1 MKSTPAFNRPCLAA
15 VALSTA
21 AALASAPVHAEG
33 VLNVYNWGE
42 YIAEDTIANFEKEF
56 GVEVTYDNY
65 DSVETAHAKLLAGGS
80 GYDVVLHAGSNVGQL
95 IPAGIL
101 QELDKSRLPNFKHIR
116 PEIMDKLSSFWDPGN
131 KYVVPYTWGTHGV
144 TYNEELVRATHP
156 EAPIGSM
163 EMVLNPEHM
172 EKLSKCGVAFLD
184 SPDDVMGIAMAH
196 LGLDP
201 NSTNAADYR
210 AAEKLLKPIRP
221 WIKTFDN
228 YAYQRMPE
236 REFCVA
242 ITWGPDGLLAMS
254 QAAEADTG
262 VVLDFFL
269 PEGEGKA
276 NLWVDGWVVP
286 NDAKNVDNAH
296 LFLNYMM
303 RPQVAA
309 NDTNFTWYATANRD
323 ALPLVDEEVS
333 SNPAAFPTTE
343 QVQRMYSFMVR
354 PPKIERVKNRVW
366 TGFKSGS

>member
-1 MKSTPAFNRPCLAA
+1 MKSACTRSHCCLTAA
-15 VALSTA
+15 VAVLVSV
-21 AALASAPVHAEG
+21 SAHAEG

-42 YIAEDTIANFEKEF
+42 YIAEDTIANFEQEF
-56 GVEVTYDNY
+56 DVKVTYDNY

-80 GYDVVLHAGSNVGQL
+80 GYDVVLHAGSNAAQL
-95 IPAGIL
+95 IPTGIL
-101 QELDKSRLPNFKHIR
+101 QELDRSRLPNFSHIR
-116 PEIMDKLSSFWDPGN
+116 PDIMEQLSSIWDPGN

-144 TYNEELVRATHP
+144 TYNEALVRATHP

-184 SPDDVMGIAMAH
+184 SPDDIMGIAMAH
-196 LGLDP
+196 MGLDP
-201 NSTNAADYR
+201 NSTSPADYKK
-210 AAEKLLKPIRP
+210 AGKMLKQIRP
-221 WIKTFDN
+221 YIKTFDN

-254 QAAEADTG
+254 QAAEAETG

-269 PEGEGKA
+269 PEGEQKS
-276 NLWVDGWVVP
+276 NLWVDGWIIP
-286 NDAKNVDNAH
+286 KGAKNVDNAH

-309 NDTNFTWYATANRD
+309 NDSNFTWYATANQD
-323 ALPLVDEEVS
+323 AIPLVDEDVS
-333 SNPAAFPTTE
+333 GNPAAYPKPE
-343 QVQRMYSFMVR
+343 QVQRMYTFMVR
-354 PPKIERVKNRVW
+354 PPKVERAKNRAW
-366 TGFKSGS
+366 TNFKSGR

>member
-1 MKSTPAFNRPCLAA
+1 MKSTPVRSRPCTAA
-15 VALSTA
+15 VALSTI
-21 AALASAPVHAEG
+21 AALLSAPVHAEG

-42 YIAEDTIANFEKEF
+42 YIAEDTIENFEREF

-80 GYDVVLHAGSNVGQL
+80 GYDVVAHAGSNIAQL
-95 IPAGIL
+95 IPTGIL
-101 QELDKSRLPNFKHIR
+101 HELDKSRLPNFKHMR
-116 PEIMDKLSSFWDPGN
+116 PDVMGQLSREWDPGN
-131 KYVVPYTWGTHGV
+131 KYVVPYMWGTHGV

-156 EAPIGSM
+156 GAPIGSM

-184 SPDDVMGIAMAH
+184 SPDDVMGIAMTH
-196 LGLDP
+196 MGLDP
-201 NSTNAADYR
+201 NSTNAADFR
-210 AAEKLLKPIRP
+210 KAGERLKEIRP
-221 WIKTFDN
+221 YIKTFDN

-254 QAAEADTG
+254 QAAEAETG

-276 NLWVDGWVVP
+276 NFWVDGWIIP
-286 NDAKNVDNAH
+286 KDAKNVDNAH

-303 RPQVAA
+303 RPQVGA
-309 NDTNFTWYATANRD
+309 NDSNFTWYATANRD
-323 ALPLVDEEVS
+323 AVPLVDEEVS
-333 SNPAAFPTTE
+333 GNPAAYPTAE
-343 QVQRMYSFMVR
+343 QVQRMYTFKVR
-354 PPKIERVKNRVW
+354 PPKIERAKNRAW
-366 TGFKSGS
+366 TSFKSGR

>member
-1 MKSTPAFNRPCLAA
+1 MKSTPVRNRACTAA
-15 VALSTA
+15 VALSMI
-21 AALASAPVHAEG
+21 AALPSTPVQAEG

-42 YIAEDTIANFEKEF
+42 YIAEDTIENFEREF

-80 GYDVVLHAGSNVGQL
+80 GYDVVAHAGSNIAQL
-95 IPAGIL
+95 IPTGIL
-101 QELDKSRLPNFKHIR
+101 QELDKSRLPNFKHMR
-116 PEIMDKLSSFWDPGN
+116 PDVMGQLSREWDPGN
-131 KYVVPYTWGTHGV
+131 QYVVPYMWGTHGV

-156 EAPIGSM
+156 GAPIGSM
-163 EMVLNPEHM
+163 EMVLDPEHM

-196 LGLDP
+196 MGLDP

-210 AAEKLLKPIRP
+210 KAGERLKQIRP
-221 WIKTFDN
+221 YIKTFDN

-254 QAAEADTG
+254 QAAEAETG

-276 NLWVDGWVVP
+276 NFWVDGWIIP
-286 NDAKNVDNAH
+286 KDAKNVDNAH

-303 RPQVAA
+303 RPQVGA
-309 NDTNFTWYATANRD
+309 NDSNFTWYATANQD
-323 ALPLVDEEVS
+323 AVALVDEEVS
-333 SNPAAFPTTE
+333 SNPAAYPTTE
-343 QVQRMYSFMVR
+343 QVQRMYTFKVR
-354 PPKIERVKNRVW
+354 PPKIERAKNRAW
-366 TGFKSGS
+366 TNFKSGR

>member
-1 MKSTPAFNRPCLAA
+1 MKSACTRSHCCL
-15 VALSTA
+15 A
-21 AALASAPVHAEG
+21 AALAVLVSVSAHAEG

-42 YIAEDTIANFEKEF
+42 YIAEDTIANFEQEF
-56 GVEVTYDNY
+56 DVKVTYDNY

-80 GYDVVLHAGSNVGQL
+80 GYDVVLHAGSNAAQL
-95 IPAGIL
+95 IPTGIL
-101 QELDKSRLPNFKHIR
+101 QELDKSRLPNFSHIR
-116 PEIMDKLSSFWDPGN
+116 PDIMEQLSSIWDPGN

-144 TYNEELVRATHP
+144 TYNEALVRATHP

-196 LGLDP
+196 MGLDP
-201 NSTNAADYR
+201 NSTSPADYKE
-210 AAEKLLKPIRP
+210 AGKMLKQIRP
-221 WIKTFDN
+221 YIKTFDN

-254 QAAEADTG
+254 QAAEAETG

-269 PEGEGKA
+269 PEGEQKS
-276 NLWVDGWVVP
+276 NLWVDGWIIP
-286 NDAKNVDNAH
+286 KDAKNVDNAH

-309 NDTNFTWYATANRD
+309 NDSNFTWYATANQD
-323 ALPLVDEEVS
+323 AIPLVDEEVS
-333 SNPAAFPTTE
+333 GNPAAYPKPE
-343 QVQRMYSFMVR
+343 QVQRMYTFMVR
-354 PPKIERVKNRVW
+354 PPKVERAKNRAW
-366 TGFKSGS
+366 TNFKSGR